1 MINLFGKIG
10 FVAEFD
16 ILILKILI
24 KKTVVILTFVCGVVE
39 VMWMFLLDSLK
50 NGN

>member
-1 MINLFGKIG
+1 
-10 FVAEFD
+10 
-16 ILILKILI
+16 
-24 KKTVVILTFVCGVVE
+24 VVILTFVCGVVE